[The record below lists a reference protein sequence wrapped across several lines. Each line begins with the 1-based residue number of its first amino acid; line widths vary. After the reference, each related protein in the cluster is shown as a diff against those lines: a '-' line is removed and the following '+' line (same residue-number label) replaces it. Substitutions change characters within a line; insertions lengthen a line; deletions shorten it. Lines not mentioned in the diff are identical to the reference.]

1 MSNAAPF
8 LACEACSANPSQA
21 KPSPSP
27 GYLQLARV
35 AFTTPQAA
43 RVVLAA
49 AAAHPL
55 LQPVE
60 DRKAGE
66 AVDLLYHGPRVGV
79 EVLVRVRVRVRVR
92 FRFRFRV
99 RVRARARVRVRVRVR
114 VRLRV
119 RVSVG
124 VEVL

>member
-1 MSNAAPF
+1 MRGVSDAAPC
-8 LACEACSANPSQA
+8 LACESCSASPSQA

-43 RVVLAA
+43 RVMLAA

-79 EVLVRVRVRVRVR
+79 EVLVRVRVRVR

-99 RVRARARVRVRVRVR
+99 RVSLPVAGLCKHRASRPT
-114 VRLRV
+114 
-119 RVSVG
+119 
-124 VEVL
+124 